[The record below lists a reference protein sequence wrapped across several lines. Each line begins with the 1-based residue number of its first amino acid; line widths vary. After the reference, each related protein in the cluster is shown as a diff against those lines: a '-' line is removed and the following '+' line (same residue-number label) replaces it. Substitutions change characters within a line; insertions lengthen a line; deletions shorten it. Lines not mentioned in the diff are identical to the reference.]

1 MDKDILPK
9 LSAIAL
15 NSIFGY
21 DPKFSHRI
29 IDALGSAEAVFAL
42 PEGEKRNLFGPFC
55 KYLPLISDESL
66 EAAARQYDALTS
78 DGVHVLSIYDKEYPA
93 LLRECDDAPM
103 VLYVRCSD
111 DIGGIFNSRPAISI
125 VGTRDISPYGKEW
138 CQRIVRTISEAP
150 SHPSIV
156 SGLAIGVDIT
166 AHMTA
171 LECGLPTIAVLPVGI
186 DDIYP
191 ARHRRAASQIASA
204 PGSAVV
210 TDYPPG
216 TRAVAFN
223 FLRRNRIIA
232 GMGQSTVLVESKV
245 KGGGML
251 TARLASG
258 YSRDVFALP
267 GRIDDT
273 RSQGCN
279 TLIREGLAE
288 AISSLDT
295 LPSALGLGRYSYR
308 RAADL
313 EGAVRARYSSAY
325 PAQYTEDLVRIAL
338 TIKGSR
344 GISIDGICEELGMD
358 YNVVSV
364 MTGILENDRFI
375 FTDLLQR
382 CTINAKIY

>member
-29 IDALGSAEAVFAL
+29 IDALGSAEAVFGL
-42 PEGEKRNLFGPFC
+42 SDEEKRHLFGPFC
-55 KYLPLISDESL
+55 KYLPLITDESL
-66 EAAARQYDALTS
+66 EAAGRQYDALKA
-78 DGVHVLSIYDKEYPA
+78 DGVRILSIYDKEYPA
-93 LLRECDDAPM
+93 LLRECGDAPM
-103 VLYVRCSD
+103 VLYVRSSD
-111 DIGGIFNSRPAISI
+111 EPGSIFNSRPAISI

-138 CQRIVRTISEAP
+138 CQRIVRVLSEAP
-150 SHPSIV
+150 SHPAIV

-166 AHMTA
+166 AHMAA
-171 LECGLPTIAVLPVGI
+171 LECGLPTVAVLPVGI
-186 DDIYP
+186 DSIYP
-191 ARHRRAASQIASA
+191 ARHRRAAEMIASA

-216 TRAVAFN
+216 TGAVAFN

-232 GMGQSTVLVESKV
+232 GMGQATVLVESKI
-245 KGGGML
+245 KGGGMM

-288 AISSLDT
+288 AISSLDS
-295 LPSALGLGRYSYR
+295 LPSALGLGRYSFKK
-308 RAADL
+308 ATDL
-313 EGAVRARYSSAY
+313 ESAVRARYSSAY
-325 PAQYTEDLVRIAL
+325 PAQYTGDLVRIAL
-338 TIKGSR
+338 TIKESR
-344 GISIDGICEELGMD
+344 GISIDGICEQLGMD
-358 YNVVSV
+358 YRVVSV